1 MGKKCENNTR
11 YFREEPGMELKKKFV
26 INAAFYGIIL
36 VLAIAF
42 YRYILPI
49 LLPFIIGFCIAAIV
63 QLPLRKIPVKSLHR
77 RKLVVCG
84 LVILFYGA
92 VVGLL
97 ALFSASIVNEV
108 RNLVATLPDLFQNQI
123 YPLFSYA
130 AHRIEDILA
139 PIDPKL
145 ADWIMEMGR
154 TAAQSLGSFA
164 TNLSAGAVKLVANS
178 AISIP
183 GILIQIILTVVA
195 SFYFACDYRLVTAF
209 LKSLIPQGKRH
220 FIMDVV
226 QYAKTAVVAF
236 IKSYSVLFVVT
247 FVELWI
253 GLSILKIPYS
263 LAIAFGIALF
273 DLMPVLGTGGI
284 LLPWVIIALLA
295 GNYGMA
301 LGVGILY
308 IVITVVRN
316 ALEPRIVGGE
326 IGLHPLATLLA
337 MMLGLG
343 LLGLVGMLLFPI
355 TLVALNNIRKA
366 TRQPH

>member
-1 MGKKCENNTR
+1 
-11 YFREEPGMELKKKFV
+11 MELKKKFV

-36 VLAIAF
+36 VLIAAV

-49 LLPFIIGFCIAAIV
+49 LLPFIIGFCIAAAV
-63 QLPLRKIPVKSLHR
+63 QLPLRKIPVKSPRR

-84 LVILFYGA
+84 LVILFYAA

-97 ALFSASIVNEV
+97 TLFSTSIVKEI
-108 RNLVATLPDLFQNQI
+108 RNLIATLPDVFQNQL
-123 YPLFSYA
+123 YPFFSYA
-130 AHRIEDILA
+130 AHRIQGFLA

-154 TAAQSLGSFA
+154 NAAQNLGTFA
-164 TNLSAGAVKLVANS
+164 TDLSAGAVKLVANG
-178 AISIP
+178 AISLP
-183 GILIQIILTVVA
+183 GILIEIILTIVS
-195 SFYFACDYRLVTAF
+195 SFYFACDYKLVTAF
-209 LKSLIPQGKRH
+209 FKSLIPQGKRH

-226 QYAKTAVVAF
+226 SYAKTAVVAF
-236 IKSYSVLFVVT
+236 IKSYSILFVVT

-284 LLPWVIIALLA
+284 LLPWTVIAA
-295 GNYGMA
+295 VTGNYGMA
-301 LGVGILY
+301 IGVGILY

-316 ALEPRIVGGE
+316 SLEPRIVGGE
-326 IGLHPLATLLA
+326 IGLHPLATLVA
-337 MMLGLG
+337 MILGLG

-366 TRQPH
+366 TQQPH